1 MVAGYN
7 QQRYADPPITRRT
20 NAPVDAFA
28 EARTVSL
35 YQYVDDVV
43 IGTGRDQNGEI
54 YDMTIP
60 IAIDLYH
67 SPEFGGVQQKYSMAD
82 WKSTNKE
89 IVMRGWFY
97 QGRSISRATKDGREF
112 ASFMMDCMRTI
123 EEAVNEHFSPIAPE
137 TVTKVVVPVWAW
149 LTLFTTVILIVLLML
164 SLRF

>member
-1 MVAGYN
+1 MVTGYSQ
-7 QQRYADPPITRRT
+7 QQRYDTPLNRRT
-20 NAPVDAFA
+20 AAPVDAFS

-43 IGTGRDQNGEI
+43 IGTGRDENGDI

-60 IAIDLYH
+60 VAIDLYY
-67 SPEFGGVQQKYSMAD
+67 SPEFGGVQQKYSMTD

-89 IVMRGWFY
+89 IIMRGWFY
-97 QGRSISRATKDGREF
+97 RNQNISRATKDGREF